1 MASFTRKAIM
11 AAFVTL
17 LNEKPLDK
25 ITIKDIVEELSLIHI
40 SHAQIV
46 AGRDAQSQRNAQ
58 RIRAV
63 LFDHFQRIDAVAQGL
78 THLAALRVA
87 HKAVDRCV

>member
-25 ITIKDIVEELSLIHI
+25 ITIKDIVE
-40 SHAQIV
+40 
-46 AGRDAQSQRNAQ
+46 
-58 RIRAV
+58 
-63 LFDHFQRIDAVAQGL
+63 
-78 THLAALRVA
+78 
-87 HKAVDRCV
+87 